1 MTAYDRRIDDWS
13 SDVGSSDLDPLG
25 HPKPFLQRLV
35 ALDQVMAQI
44 GQEQRAGDRLEGV
57 TVEIAAQPLVEALTA
72 HSPIDGAQ
80 ESRALVVGDRAHP
93 FVGIPIGEIEMEP
106 GRRRIDARLPDR
118 GFQLLPA
125 ELDRSE
131 EHTSELQSLMR
142 NSYAVL
148 CLKKKT

>member
-1 MTAYDRRIDDWS
+1 MLFYLYCGSLNYFFFVYKQKTAYEMRIIDWI
-13 SDVGSSDLDPLG
+13 SDVCSSDL
-25 HPKPFLQRLV
+25 
-35 ALDQVMAQI
+35 
-44 GQEQRAGDRLEGV
+44 V

-72 HSPIDGAQ
+72 HSPIDGSQ

-125 ELDRSE
+125 ELD
-131 EHTSELQSLMR
+131 
-142 NSYAVL
+142 
-148 CLKKKT
+148 